1 VRRKGN
7 LVLAT
12 YFQGTLRLQ
21 VNLSKEEQRK
31 KPNSERMKGGGL

>member
-21 VNLSKEEQRK
+21 VNLSKEEQRM
-31 KPNSERMKGGGL
+31 KPDSERMKGGGL